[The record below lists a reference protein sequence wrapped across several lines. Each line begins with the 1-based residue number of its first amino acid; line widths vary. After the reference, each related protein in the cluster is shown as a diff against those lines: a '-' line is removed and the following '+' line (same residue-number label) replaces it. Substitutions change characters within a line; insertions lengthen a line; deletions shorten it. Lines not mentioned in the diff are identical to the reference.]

1 MYCPEIAQPL
11 VPASPALDY
20 PEYIDYQIEERE
32 AFLKGVCETYQ
43 GQGLEDA
50 LKGNPPLLPDVPA
63 YMEGYLSLKPKQL
76 LQAA

>member
-1 MYCPEIAQPL
+1 MNYPKIAQPL
-11 VPASPALDY
+11 VPESSAFAY
-20 PEYIDYQIEERE
+20 PEYLDYLMEDQEV
-32 AFLKGVCETYQ
+32 FLKGVCETYQ